1 MLRKLDREQAM
12 TENEI
17 TTEQRIITAA
27 VECIERYGIQETT
40 NRKIAEIA
48 GVNNAAINYYFR
60 SKDALVQR
68 VMQETLN
75 NAFDWED
82 FSKLPYGSPRERCI
96 AVFSDIMTGGINFPG
111 ITRAHFYELFA
122 NGDYNNLGIKKY
134 TEFVERLARE
144 LEDLGAAQSP
154 IDLRLALMQIAAAV
168 MMVIIAPGMYADQF
182 QFDMRKEEDR
192 VSFITTLVK
201 KLL

>member
-1 MLRKLDREQAM
+1 M
-12 TENEI
+12 TENDI
-17 TTEQRIITAA
+17 NTEQRIINAA

-68 VMQETLN
+68 VMEVTLN

-96 AVFSDIMTGGINFPG
+96 AVFSDLMTGGINFPG
-111 ITRAHFYELFA
+111 VTRAHFYDLFA
-122 NGDYNNLGIKKY
+122 SGDYNNLGLIKY
-134 TEFVERLARE
+134 TEFIEHLARE
-144 LEDLGAAQSP
+144 LEDLGASQQPAE
-154 IDLRLALMQIAAAV
+154 LRLALMQIAAAV

-182 QFDMRKEEDR
+182 HVDLRNQPDR
-192 VSFITTLVK
+192 EIFIKSLVE